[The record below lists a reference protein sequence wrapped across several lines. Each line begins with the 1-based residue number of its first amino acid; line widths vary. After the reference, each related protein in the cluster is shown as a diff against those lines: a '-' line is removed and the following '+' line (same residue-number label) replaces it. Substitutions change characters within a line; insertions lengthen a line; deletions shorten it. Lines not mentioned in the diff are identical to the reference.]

1 MRQRR
6 FMKEQVITILQEHQ
20 AGLSAAELC
29 EKHGISETTF
39 CKWRSKFGRMEVSD
53 SERLRALEE
62 ENGRIKTL
70 LAEMMMD
77 ISILR
82 GMFEND
88 SIAKKACRHDSTR
101 PYDAELRGTL
111 KELSYERWR
120 CGRASTTQSI

>member
-1 MRQRR
+1 
-6 FMKEQVITILQEHQ
+6 MKAQIIDILKEHQ

-29 EKHGISETTF
+29 KKHGISDTTF
-39 CKWRSKFGRMEVSD
+39 CKWRSKLGGMEVV
-53 SERLRALEE
+53 ETKRMRTLME
-62 ENGRIKTL
+62 ENERMKKL

-111 KELSYERWR
+111 KELSNERWR
-120 CGRASTTQSI
+120 CG